1 MKMIMTIVR
10 PEMSRKVRDALKD
23 AGIRGMTIF
32 PVHGRGEQ
40 SGISF
45 TTRTGTFC
53 VDEIEKTMMNIV
65 VDDDQK
71 DIAIEVIMKTAYTGH
86 HGDGRI
92 FVMPVEESYKVFGG

>member
-1 MKMIMTIVR
+1 MIMAIIR
-10 PEMSRKVRDALKD
+10 PEMSRKVNDALKE
-23 AGIRGMTIF
+23 AGIKGMTLF

-53 VDEIEKTMMNIV
+53 VDEIEKLMMNIV

-71 DIAIEVIMKTAYTGH
+71 DITIEVIKKAARTGH

-92 FVMPVEESYKVFGG
+92 FVMPVEESYKVFGE